1 MNGPHRDVVTAP
13 RPSSVGSAPAGA
25 GATGEAASVDRD
37 LDAVRSGMARLQ
49 RMFGSRRI
57 HSNMAAAAGVGL
69 SAQGLGVLRALGD
82 GGPRSVGEV
91 ARDAR
96 MDTGAV
102 SRQLR
107 VLVEEGLVSRQ
118 QSPAHGSVVLV
129 EATDEGRRLFGRY
142 ERVRVGQLA
151 RALGGWSSEERRT
164 LGDLLVRLV
173 DDLQSTPYV
182 DPDDEG

>member
-1 MNGPHRDVVTAP
+1 VTAP
-13 RPSSVGSAPAGA
+13 HQRVVTGASPSSVGSAPADG
-25 GATGEAASVDRD
+25 GTGDEAASIDRD

-69 SAQGLGVLRALGD
+69 SAQGLQVLRALAD

-107 VLVEEGLVSRQ
+107 LLVEEGLVSRR

-129 EATDEGRRLFGRY
+129 EATEEGRRLSARY
-142 ERVRVGQLA
+142 ERVRTGQLA
-151 RALGGWSSEERRT
+151 RALGGWSAEERRT
-164 LGDLLVRLV
+164 LGELLVRLV

-182 DPDDEG
+182 DPDEER